1 MSENL
6 KKETTLHFLDYWRV
20 IRSRKEIVL
29 AVLFLVVLTGT
40 AYTFTLPKIYA
51 AQSRIEVNNDSVDID
66 PFNPSPMGGT
76 TRGYDPYFLRTQ
88 FEIIQSKPILYEVIN
103 RLNLQ
108 EVWGKKGEKLLKEVA
123 YKILR
128 SSLNVSQYRD
138 TSLIAIT
145 AQREDPKEAARIANE
160 LADVY
165 RDARLDLKYKEM
177 TRAMDALSRELEKQ
191 QEKTDLAAQRVEE
204 VRQKLDIT
212 VLPNSYSG
220 GMSENSVEKLRLQQL
235 EGDRIASRVEML
247 VAKAR
252 YEQLES
258 MSDADL
264 VTASAYLTQD
274 SFVEAMRT
282 QIKDYDVALASML
295 ENYGPNYP
303 EVKQTQAARD
313 ELVAKLQRALEGI
326 KKGTRAQYIV
336 TKSKFEALEEE
347 LRGVRS
353 SDQESQREKFVP
365 FNKAQQELELQRAIM
380 NALKSRIAQE
390 GITLQVPRTPVE
402 IVDSAEEAS
411 RPISPNLILNVLM
424 SIFIGLGSGV
434 GLAYFIEY
442 LDTSIKTADDVE
454 RWLELPVLGLIPQKV
469 RPLIEEGPDSEH
481 AEGYRVLRTN
491 MAFADAGGP
500 RKGAFAVLSGG
511 AGEGKSTTAFNL
523 AYICAQQGE
532 KVLLVD
538 ADLRRPVQHTI
549 LGVSNRFGLTN
560 VLLRDVPVEETIK
573 TTSVPNLHFLPS
585 GRLPRTSLGVLDPKR
600 ISELVFSLKLKYD
613 IIIFDTPPLVGIS
626 DSAIIAKEMDGILM
640 VVQYRKYPRDM
651 IIRAKQ
657 MLDTLGVPQ
666 VGVVLN
672 NINIMRDDYYY
683 YYHSYYSNYHYYRSQ
698 EENPVV
704 SSGTQRPA

>member
-1 MSENL
+1 MSEEQ
-6 KKETTLHFLDYWRV
+6 KKESTLHFLDYWRV

-29 AVLFLVVLTGT
+29 AVLLLVVITGT

-51 AQSRIEVNNDSVDID
+51 SQSRIEVNRDAVDID
-66 PFNPSPMGGT
+66 PFAPTSQFGG
-76 TRGYDPYFLRTQ
+76 GYDPYFLRTQ

-108 EVWGKKGEKLLKEVA
+108 EVWGKKGEKLTKEHA

-128 SSLNVSQYRD
+128 SSLTVGQARD
-138 TSLIAIT
+138 TSLVSIMAK
-145 AQREDPKEAARIANE
+145 REDPKEAMRIANE

-165 RDARLDLKYKEM
+165 RDARLDLKHKEM
-177 TRAMDALSRELEKQ
+177 TRALDALRRELETQ
-191 QEKTDLAAQRVEE
+191 QEKVNIAEQQVEDI
-204 VRQKLDIT
+204 RQELDIT
-212 VLPNSYSG
+212 VLYQNYG
-220 GMSENSVEKLRLQQL
+220 GRAESVEKIRLQQL
-235 EGDRIASRVEML
+235 EGDRIAARVQML
-247 VAKAR
+247 VEKAR
-252 YEQLES
+252 YEQLEA
-258 MSDADL
+258 MSNEDL
-264 VTASAYLTQD
+264 LVASSYLAGD
-274 SFVEAMRT
+274 PFVESMRS
-282 QIKDYDVALASML
+282 QIKDQDVLLSSL
-295 ENYGPNYP
+295 LQNYGANHP
-303 EVKQTQAARD
+303 EVKQTKAARD
-313 ELVAKLQRALEGI
+313 ELMEKLAKALDGI

-336 TKSKFEALEEE
+336 AKSKFDALEEE
-347 LRGVRS
+347 LRGVKTEEK
-353 SDQESQREKFVP
+353 ESQREKMVP
-365 FNKAQQELELQRAIM
+365 FNRAVQKLEIQQSIMSALEARL
-380 NALKSRIAQE
+380 AQE
-390 GITLQVPRTPVE
+390 GITLKIPRTPVE
-402 IVDSAEEAS
+402 IIDSAEES
-411 RPISPNLILNVLM
+411 TRPVSPNLILNVLL
-424 SIFIGLGSGV
+424 SIFVGLGSGV

-454 RWLELPVLGLIPQKV
+454 RWIDLPVLGLIPQKV
-469 RPLIEEGPDSEH
+469 RPLVEEGPDSDH

-491 MAFADAGGP
+491 MSFAESGGP
-500 RKGAFAVLSGG
+500 TKGAFAVLSGG

-523 AYICAQQGE
+523 AYVCAQQGE

-600 ISELVFSLKLKYD
+600 IGELVASLKQRYD
-613 IIIFDTPPLVGIS
+613 IVVFDTPPLVGIS
-626 DSAIIAKEMDGILM
+626 DSAVIAKEMDGVIL

-657 MLDTLGVPQ
+657 MLDTLGVAQ

-683 YYHSYYSNYHYYRSQ
+683 YYHSYYSNYYYYRSG
-698 EENPVV
+698 ESTPE
-704 SSGTQRPA
+704 TPAT

>member
-1 MSENL
+1 MSENQ
-6 KKETTLHFLDYWRV
+6 KKESTLHFLDYWRV

-29 AVLFLVVLTGT
+29 AVLFLVVITGT

-51 AQSRIEVNNDSVDID
+51 SQARIEVNTDRLDID
-66 PFNPSPMGGT
+66 PFSPMGGT
-76 TRGYDPYFLRTQ
+76 GMGYDPYFLRTQ
-88 FEIIQSKPILYEVIN
+88 YEIIQSKPILYEVVN

-108 EVWGKKGEKLLKEVA
+108 EVWGRNGEDIPKETA

-128 SSLNVSQYRD
+128 SSLDVSQFRD
-138 TSLIAIT
+138 TNLIALT
-145 AQREDPKEAARIANE
+145 VRRQNPKEAMRIANE

-165 RDARLDLKYKEM
+165 RDARLELKRKEM
-177 TRAMDALSRELEKQ
+177 TRALDALRRELETQ
-191 QEKTDLAAQRVEE
+191 QAKVDAAEQRVEE
-204 VRQKLDIT
+204 IREEFNIT
-212 VLPNSYSG
+212 V
-220 GMSENSVEKLRLQQL
+220 MSEGANAESVEKMRLQQL

-247 VAKAR
+247 VQKAR
-252 YEQLES
+252 YEQLEA
-258 MSDADL
+258 MSNEDL
-264 VTASAYLTQD
+264 LTASAYLASD
-274 SFVEAMRT
+274 PFVESMRT
-282 QIKDYDVALASML
+282 EIKNYDIQLTSL
-295 ENYGPNYP
+295 SENYGENHP
-303 EVKQTQAARD
+303 EVKQVVAARD
-313 ELVAKLQRALEGI
+313 ELMVKLAQALDGI
-326 KKGTRAQYIV
+326 KKGVRAQYIV
-336 TKSKFEALEEE
+336 SKSKFDALEEE

-353 SDQESQREKFVP
+353 EDMLSQREKLLP
-365 FNKAQQELELQRAIM
+365 FNKARQELDIQRSIM
-380 NALKSRIAQE
+380 NALKSRLAQE
-390 GITLQVPRTPVE
+390 GITLKVPRTPVE
-402 IVDSAEEAS
+402 IVDAAEES
-411 RPISPNLILNVLM
+411 TRPVSPNLILNVLL
-424 SIFIGLGSGV
+424 SIFVGLGSGV

-454 RWLELPVLGLIPQKV
+454 RWIDLPVLGLIPQKV
-469 RPLIEEGPDSEH
+469 RPLVEEGPDSEH

-491 MAFADAGGP
+491 MSFTDSAGP
-500 RKGAFAVLSGG
+500 KNGAFAVLSGG

-523 AYICAQQGE
+523 AYVCAQQGE

-600 ISELVFSLKLKYD
+600 ISELVQSLKSKYD
-613 IIIFDTPPLVGIS
+613 VVIFDTPPLVGIS
-626 DSAIIAKEMDGILM
+626 DSAVIAKEMDGVVM

-657 MLDTLGVPQ
+657 MLDSLGVEQ

-683 YYHSYYSNYHYYRSQ
+683 YYHSYYSNYYYHSD
-698 EENPVV
+698 ESAP
-704 SSGTQRPA
+704 TQSTDTPS